1 MLRAVTDVRR
11 ILIPLDHSPGY
22 EAIVDYACV
31 LARGLGATLTLLH
44 VYTPPNAM
52 VGIVPGAT
60 IDGEVAAEVSAGD
73 ELLDRAAERIR
84 GQGIATVERIL
95 ERASPPGPAIVGHA
109 TAGKYDLI
117 IMGTHARKGVAR
129 LVLGS
134 TAEQV
139 LRDAPCPVLSV
150 HLPRT

>member
-11 ILIPLDHSPGY
+11 ILIPLDLSPGY

-31 LARGLGATLTLLH
+31 LARGLGATVTLMH

-60 IDGEVAAEVSAGD
+60 VEGEVAAEVAAGD
-73 ELLDRAAERIR
+73 ELLAHATERVR
-84 GQGIATVERIL
+84 GHGIATIDRIL
-95 ERASPPGPAIVGHA
+95 ERASPPGPAIIGHA
-109 TAGKYDLI
+109 TAGKFDLI
-117 IMGTHARKGVAR
+117 VMGTHARKGVAR

-139 LRDAPCPVLSV
+139 LRDAPCPVLSI
-150 HLPRT
+150 HLPKR